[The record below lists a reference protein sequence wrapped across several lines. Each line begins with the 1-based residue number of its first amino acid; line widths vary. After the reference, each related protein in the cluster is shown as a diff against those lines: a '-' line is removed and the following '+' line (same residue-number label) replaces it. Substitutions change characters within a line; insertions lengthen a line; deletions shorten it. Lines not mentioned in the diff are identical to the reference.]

1 MSGGKAAKAT
11 SGRGTLSAVRIAS
24 RVAELGRAITR
35 AYQGRRVDVVVMMDR
50 GFMFA
55 ADLIRNLDA
64 PVVCHF
70 VGAEARDVELGGH
83 ARREVSFGAGLNV
96 KGRDVLVV
104 DAVLD
109 SGVTQEFLLRRLG
122 DTQPRSLRM
131 AVLLDKPEQR
141 RVALEPDYFGFR
153 TASNGLWVGYGLAA
167 SNGMGRNQRALSTK
181 RLKAKRTRPK
191 K

>member
-1 MSGGKAAKAT
+1 
-11 SGRGTLSAVRIAS
+11 
-24 RVAELGRAITR
+24 
-35 AYQGRRVDVVVMMDR
+35 VDVVVTMDR

-55 ADLIRNLDA
+55 ADLIRHVDA

-70 VGAEARDVELGGH
+70 VQEDVRDVEHGGH
-83 ARREVSFGAGLNV
+83 PRREVAFGKAPEV

-122 DTQPRSLRM
+122 ESQPRSLRM

-153 TASNGLWVGYGLAA
+153 TASNGVWVGYGLAA
-167 SNGMGRNQRALSTK
+167 SNGMGRNQKALWIQPLTK
-181 RLKAKRTRPK
+181 KRPRPK
-191 K
+191 R